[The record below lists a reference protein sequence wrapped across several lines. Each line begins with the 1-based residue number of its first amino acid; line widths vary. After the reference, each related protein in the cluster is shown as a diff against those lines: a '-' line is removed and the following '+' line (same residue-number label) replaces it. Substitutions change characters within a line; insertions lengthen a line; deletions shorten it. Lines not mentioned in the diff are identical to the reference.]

1 MIAGLVGLILRFW
14 PIAVALAGV
23 LAGFG
28 FNYWFEVTDWKSAA
42 VFAGALVACA
52 YIAQSDS
59 PMSRLGI
66 AAVLVVAGYLK
77 GGIDREEMIVP
88 EYEKR
93 IAELQAAYKKV
104 AEKETGRQER
114 ANDDALKEV
123 DKWKEKYD
131 ADTKAL
137 QVENDKLRAAASKD
151 PDAKRPGLDLSAV
164 DRLNQRRLRGA
175 KQQRQGRSASASV
188 CRCQACPKGPA
199 QVGDFSVPS
208 SQGTSSKGLGA
219 AGDRG

>member
-1 MIAGLVGLILRFW
+1 MIGLLVRFW
-14 PIAVALAGV
+14 PIVMALGGV
-23 LAGFG
+23 LVGFG
-28 FNYWFEVTDWKSAA
+28 FNYWFELTDWKSAA

-77 GGIDREEMIVP
+77 GGIDREAVIVP
-88 EYEKR
+88 EYEGIITGLKESYKR
-93 IAELQAAYKKV
+93 EKDSEL
-104 AEKETGRQER
+104 GRQDK
-114 ANDDALKEV
+114 ANDEALRQLSQ
-123 DKWKEKYD
+123 WKEKYD

-137 QVENDKLRAAASKD
+137 QADNDRLRAEAAKD
-151 PDAKRPGLDLSAV
+151 PDAKRPGLDLGAV
-164 DRLNQRRLRGA
+164 DRLNQRRLRSASG
-175 KQQRQGRSASASV
+175 QRQGRVPTTSV

-199 QVGDFSVPS
+199 QVGDHSVPKAPGS
-208 SQGTSSKGLGA
+208 PSQGFRA